1 MGSTGEAAM
10 MLRYYDIYNIY
21 IYTLVKGLS
30 NSKPTVKAAAAAAA
44 ASDDSDGI
52 NWGSGDD
59 ASVL

>member
-1 MGSTGEAAM
+1 M

>member
-1 MGSTGEAAM
+1 M
-10 MLRYYDIYNIY
+10 IYNIYIY

-30 NSKPTVKAAAAAAA
+30 NSKPTAKAAAAAT
-44 ASDDSDGI
+44 SDDSDGI